1 MTTIKTKAQLVD
13 KWKEL
18 LEGEGLP
25 EIANSKQ
32 AIIAKIFENQ
42 EKDFEVSP
50 EYKDEKIAQAFGSF
64 LTEAEIGGD
73 HGYNAQN
80 IAAGQTSG
88 AVTQIGPAVMGMVS
102 F

>member
-1 MTTIKTKAQLVD
+1 MTIKTKAELLN
-13 KWKEL
+13 KWKPL

-42 EKDFEVSP
+42 EKDFQTAP

-73 HGYNAQN
+73 HGYNATN
-80 IAAGQTSG
+80 IAAGQT
-88 AVTQIGPAVMGMVS
+88 
-102 F
+102 